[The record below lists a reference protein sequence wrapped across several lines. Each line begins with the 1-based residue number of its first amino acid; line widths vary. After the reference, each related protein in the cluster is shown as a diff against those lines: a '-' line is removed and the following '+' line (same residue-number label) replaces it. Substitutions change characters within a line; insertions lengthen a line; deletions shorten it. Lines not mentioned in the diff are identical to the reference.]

1 VPDAQDVTKRVTLLG
16 RHNSI
21 AKHEARA
28 QIERDLAIGIPLRRL
43 AKKYGVSKDALC
55 RHRKRLPPQLKAAM
69 LAQSLRP
76 EVDLDKL
83 RTTESE
89 GLLATL
95 AAQRARLLLWQDN
108 AAAAEQFSV
117 AAQLAAQIHNNLAL
131 VGRYLDELSTH
142 HTVTSVSVLVSA
154 EYLELRTS
162 LLRSLQPYPDA
173 RRAVAAALHRIESE
187 AAQRP
192 PQRVLE
198 AIPNQPA
205 EATHAAV

>member
-1 VPDAQDVTKRVTLLG
+1 MG

-21 AKHEARA
+21 VRHEARA

-43 AKKYGVSKDALC
+43 AKKYGVSKDVLC

-69 LAQSLRP
+69 LAQALRP
-76 EVDLDKL
+76 DVDLDKL

-117 AAQLAAQIHNNLAL
+117 AAQLAAQIHTNLSL
-131 VGRYLDELSTH
+131 VGRYLGELSVH
-142 HTVTSVSVLVSA
+142 HTVTSVSVLISPQ
-154 EYLELRTS
+154 YLEHRS
-162 LLRSLQPYPDA
+162 ALLRSLQPYPEA
-173 RRAVAAALHRIESE
+173 RRAVADALHRLETQ

-192 PQRVLE
+192 AQPVLQGVALPAPQTSG
-198 AIPNQPA
+198 AQ
-205 EATHAAV
+205 HA

>member
-1 VPDAQDVTKRVTLLG
+1 VG

-21 AKHEARA
+21 ARHEARA

-43 AKKYGVSKDALC
+43 ARKYGLSKDALC

-69 LAQSLRP
+69 LAQALRP

-131 VGRYLDELSTH
+131 VGRYLGELSTH
-142 HTVTSVSVLVSA
+142 HTVTSVSVLVSPQ
-154 EYLELRTS
+154 YLELRS
-162 LLRSLQPYPDA
+162 ALLRALAPHPAA
-173 RRAVAAALHRIESE
+173 RRDVAATLHQIESE
-187 AAQRP
+187 AAQRS
-192 PQRVLE
+192 PQPVLE
-198 AIPNQPA
+198 AIPHQQA
-205 EATHAAV
+205 EAAHV